1 MLYVKSDTGQMVMSG
16 NDPQTGKE
24 KKKNIGYALSTY
36 VLALIKKHFI
46 QY

>member
-16 NDPQTGKE
+16 NDPQTE
-24 KKKNIGYALSTY
+24 KKKIGYALSTY
-36 VLALIKKHFI
+36 VLALIKMHFI

>member
-16 NDPQTGKE
+16 NDPQTE
-24 KKKNIGYALSTY
+24 KKKKIGYALSTY
-36 VLALIKKHFI
+36 VLALIKMHFI

>member
-1 MLYVKSDTGQMVMSG
+1 MMYVKSDTGQTVMFG
-16 NDPQTGKE
+16 NDPQTE
-24 KKKNIGYALSTY
+24 KKIGYALSTY